1 MSADPRDP
9 EGNETTRQTG
19 RPVVSAERAR
29 AGVTGNHVR
38 YVLAFSTAAVI
49 IAFLIVYLV
58 YV

>member
-1 MSADPRDP
+1 MSADSRAPDDK
-9 EGNETTRQTG
+9 ETNQQTV

-29 AGVTGNHVR
+29 AGITGNHVR

-49 IAFLIVYLV
+49 IAFLIVYFV